1 MSIKKKFDAETKN
14 HGEKTSKRYFVFNLP
29 NDVKVN
35 SLTPTPSQTLID
47 DS

>member
-14 HGEKTSKRYFVFNLP
+14 NAEKTSKHYFVLNLP
-29 NDVKVN
+29 NDLKVN
-35 SLTPTPSQTLID
+35 SLITPSQTLID